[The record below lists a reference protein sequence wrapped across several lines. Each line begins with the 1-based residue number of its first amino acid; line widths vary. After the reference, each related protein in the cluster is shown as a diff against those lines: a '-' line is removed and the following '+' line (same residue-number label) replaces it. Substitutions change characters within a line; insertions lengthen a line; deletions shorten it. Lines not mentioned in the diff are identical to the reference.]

1 MQDKVAQLKA
11 GMAPIVDL
19 TRALMLMS
27 WDQETYMP
35 PGGAATR
42 GEMASTIGGLIHRF
56 TIDPAVGELL
66 KELEP
71 LLDQLDF
78 DSDEAGMIRLALREY
93 RHRAAVP
100 IELTMEIYGTMAL
113 AMQAWKEARAKND
126 FSLFE
131 PLLAKTVELQVRQAK
146 YLQPDGNPYDA
157 LLDLYE
163 PGMTYEQI
171 DAVFSALKPG
181 LIELVRAVASRADKV
196 DDSPLRRRI
205 DPERQIAFA
214 RTVAAQIGFDFSR
227 GRLDLS
233 AHPFTSG
240 TGRGDARIT
249 TRVDPDFLPACLMS
263 VIHESGHGMHLQ
275 NINPAFN
282 RTGLDMFSTMAIAE
296 SQSRFYENIIGRSR
310 PFWRYFYPQ
319 LQAAFAP
326 AFDDVDME
334 TFYRAVNKSQPSL
347 IRVEADEVTYG
358 LHIILRFELE
368 NDLINGRVSVSD
380 LPKEWN
386 ARMEAYLGVVP
397 PTDTEGVLQD
407 IHWSQGNIG
416 YFPDYLL
423 GSIFSVQLWEAMQ
436 KDYPAVAEDIEAGQF
451 EGVLSWLRDKIMRH
465 GRKYTLPEL
474 AERATGRPLSVEPFM
489 AYLRAKMGDIYG
501 LA

>member
-1 MQDKVAQLKA
+1 MQDKIAQLKA
-11 GMAPIVDL
+11 GVAPIVDL
-19 TRALMLMS
+19 TRALMILQ
-27 WDQETYMP
+27 WDQETMMP

-42 GEMASTIGGLIHRF
+42 GEMFSTLGGLIHRF
-56 TIDPAVGELL
+56 TIDPAVGALL

-78 DSDEAGMIRLALREY
+78 DSDEAAMIRLAMREY
-93 RHRAAVP
+93 RRRAAVP

-113 AMQAWKEARAKND
+113 AMQAWKEARTKNQ
-126 FSLFE
+126 FALFE
-131 PLLAKTVELQVRQAK
+131 PLLAKTVELQVKQAR

-171 DAVFSALKPG
+171 NAVFSALKPG
-181 LIELVRAVASRADKV
+181 LIELVKAIASRADRV
-196 DDSPLRRRI
+196 DDSPLHRPVA
-205 DPERQIAFA
+205 PERQIAFA
-214 RTVAAQIGFDFSR
+214 RAVAARIGFDFSR

-240 TGRGDARIT
+240 SGQGDARIT

-263 VIHESGHGMHLQ
+263 VIHEAGHGMHLQ
-275 NINPAFN
+275 NINPALN

-334 TFYRAVNKSQPSL
+334 TFYRAINKSQPSL

-397 PTDTEGVLQD
+397 PTDSEGVLQD

-423 GSIFSVQLWEAMQ
+423 GSLLAAQLWEKMQ
-436 KDYPAVAEDIEAGQF
+436 QDIPDVLAQVEAGQF
-451 EGVLSWLRDKIMRH
+451 KAVLDWNREKVMQY
-465 GRKYTLPEL
+465 GQKYTLQEL
-474 AERATGRPLSVEPFM
+474 CERAVGGPLRWEPYLN
-489 AYLRAKMGDIYG
+489 YLRAKYSEIYE
-501 LA
+501 L